1 MFLSSEYYKNP
12 EPKVILK
19 KKKET
24 HRTPTYYCKIDMRL

>member
-12 EPKVILK
+12 EPKVIQ

-24 HRTPTYYCKIDMRL
+24 HSTATYYCKIDMRL